1 MKKALVFKFPFLTI
15 LFLGLLLRTIIM
27 LLYNYPSFCPDS
39 AGYIELAKKITT
51 GTLLGYNGLRTPGYP
66 LLILLMGSNYKLV
79 VGLQI
84 LMDALS
90 CYFIYDII
98 KKYNPLVALLS
109 SLYFFTLVNVI
120 MFSLAILTESAT
132 QFFLIFLIWLVERFQ
147 VYKLAPSY
155 LINALAAFLL
165 MVLFFVRPM
174 FIYVTPIL
182 AFFMLFYLKRG
193 NITKGYGK
201 ILLIL
206 TLPFLTYF
214 GWNYLNYIN
223 NGWFTPTTFLGINLA
238 QNSVSFFQYVPDEH
252 QEIRE
257 IYIKYREKAKKTDGN
272 EAAAIWRA
280 HDELIEKTQ
289 LSEVELSRKLAEIC
303 KPLIKSH
310 PKEYG
315 IQVVKNWSLFW
326 NAYPYYYDELIIYS
340 NLFKIV
346 HLVWWAQKFILWL
359 LYAFFLPLSVLAF
372 IRSVKD
378 WNIFTFENL
387 LLAIIY
393 AASILQALVTYGE
406 NSRFSFP
413 LFPLVLIFLSIELTK
428 FERVKK
434 WIDWI
439 LKSSQSIL

>member
-1 MKKALVFKFPFLTI
+1 MKKAFILKFPFLTI
-15 LFLGLLLRTIIM
+15 MLMGILLRIIIIF
-27 LLYNYPSFCPDS
+27 LYNYPSFCPDS
-39 AGYIELAKKITT
+39 GGYIELAKKITT
-51 GTLLGYNGLRTPGYP
+51 GTLFGYNGLRTPGYP

-98 KKYNPLVALLS
+98 KKYNPLVALLA

-132 QFFLIFLIWLVERFQ
+132 QFFLIFAIWLIERYQ
-147 VYKLAPSY
+147 IYKLAASY
-155 LINALAAFLL
+155 LASALVAFLL

-193 NITKGYGK
+193 NIAKASGK

-206 TLPFLTYF
+206 TLPFFSYF
-214 GWNYLNYIN
+214 GWNYLNYLN
-223 NGWFTPTTFLGINLA
+223 NGWFTPTTFLGINLS
-238 QNSVSFFQYVPDEH
+238 QNSVSFFDDVPDEH
-252 QEIRE
+252 HEIRD
-257 IYIKYREKAKKTDGN
+257 IYIKYREKARKTDGN
-272 EAAAIWRA
+272 EAVAIWRA

-289 LSEVELSRKLAEIC
+289 LSDVELSHKLAIIC

-326 NAYPYYYDELIIYS
+326 NAYPYIYEELIIYP
-340 NLFKIV
+340 NLFKIIK
-346 HLVWWAQKFILWL
+346 LGWKAQKIILWL
-359 LYAFFLPLSVLAF
+359 LYALFLPLSLLTF

-378 WNIFTFENL
+378 RNVFTFENL

-393 AASILQALVTYGE
+393 AASILQAIVTYGE

-413 LFPLVLIFLSIELTK
+413 LFPLVLIFLSIEITK
-428 FERVKK
+428 LERVRK
-434 WIDWI
+434 WGFKIM
-439 LKSSQSIL
+439 SYF